1 MVQVMN
7 NELKINPRSS
17 VESSSQL
24 QQATTSSS
32 SIGLQKSYS
41 LSLKPVLKYAFKS
54 NGKLEETIKND
65 AKLMDEE
72 LPDTYGYFSY

>member
-1 MVQVMN
+1 MN
-7 NELKINPRSS
+7 NELKVNPQSS
-17 VESSSQL
+17 LESSSQL
-24 QQATTSSS
+24 QATASSS
-32 SIGLQKSYS
+32 SIGLQKNCS

-72 LPDTYGYFSY
+72 LPDTYG